1 MSISFNKCKK
11 CENNKWRL
19 GLSLRSIV
27 YTFKQMDKK
36 IKSMKRLVKK
46 KILQYSI
53 LIKQAG
59 KYRSIDSLFTRFE
72 GKQNSIT
79 LL

>member
-1 MSISFNKCKK
+1 
-11 CENNKWRL
+11 
-19 GLSLRSIV
+19 
-27 YTFKQMDKK
+27 MDKK

-46 KILQYSI
+46 KMLQYSI

-59 KYRSIDSLFTRFE
+59 KYRSIDSLFIRFE

>member
-1 MSISFNKCKK
+1 
-11 CENNKWRL
+11 
-19 GLSLRSIV
+19 
-27 YTFKQMDKK
+27 MDKK

-46 KILQYSI
+46 KMLQSSI

-59 KYRSIDSLFTRFE
+59 KYRSIDSLFIRFE